1 MSDADLEKRRQ
12 KAVFD
17 DTPPPSSVKAENMVN
32 AIKWHTRG
40 WSMVDAYTRAG
51 VSKTSFRK

>member
-17 DTPPPSSVKAENMVN
+17 DPPPPSSVKAENMAN
-32 AIKWHTRG
+32 AIKWHTWG

-51 VSKTSFRK
+51 VSKKSFRK